1 MLMIFFRHGNTFA
14 EGDDVV
20 CAGRQPGLPL
30 VAAGVLQAE
39 RAGRALAAAGCVPRE
54 VCASPRLRTQ
64 QFAAALLRAAGGDAG
79 AVREDARLDELDYGP
94 WTGRTREAI
103 VAAGGAA
110 AVHAW
115 DELGRWPSDASF
127 GGEEA
132 GVQRELE
139 ELLAEVEASS
149 SGVFVAVSHAGRMR
163 YLPTCTTRKLPAD
176 NWPGPH
182 RVRCGHAT
190 VLRRTSTGLQLLG
203 ANLAP
208 EALRACVGAHWAP
221 SPSSSG
227 SDAPG
232 LCGVRRP

>member
-54 VCASPRLRTQ
+54 VCVSPRLRAQ
-64 QFAAALLRAAGGDAG
+64 QFGAALVRAAGGDAG
-79 AVREDARLDELDYGP
+79 AVREDARLDEVDYGP

-103 VAAGGAA
+103 LAAGGAA

-115 DELGRWPSDASF
+115 DDLGRWPSRAGF
-127 GGEEA
+127 GGNEA
-132 GVQRELE
+132 GVQRELA
-139 ELLAEVEASS
+139 ELLADVGASS
-149 SGVFVAVSHAGRMR
+149 SAVFVAVSHAGRLR
-163 YLPTCTTRKLPAD
+163 YLPPCITHELPAD

-190 VLRRTSTGLQLLG
+190 VLRRAPTGLQLVG
-203 ANLAP
+203 ANLGP
-208 EALRACVGAHWAP
+208 EALQACVKSVLGA
-221 SPSSSG
+221 
-227 SDAPG
+227 
-232 LCGVRRP
+232 